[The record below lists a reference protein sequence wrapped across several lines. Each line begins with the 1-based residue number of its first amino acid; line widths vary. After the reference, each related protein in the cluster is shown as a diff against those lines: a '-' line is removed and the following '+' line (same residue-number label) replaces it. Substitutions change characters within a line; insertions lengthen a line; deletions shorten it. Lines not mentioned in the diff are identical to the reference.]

1 MRADFAC
8 LGKCKRDNEGIAPT
22 HELPVGSKRC
32 PVCGSKR
39 LQQIFNNPN
48 VIARSAAPD
57 RDMRLTS
64 DRHFVRSSALLRPGF
79 DHAAA
84 HKPASDMRSFAMPVG
99 SGQAPAPQ
107 GKGRPMTEIEI
118 ARARRSDTYSVPS
131 LLRAVNQ
138 SRIPTNPHRD
148 PRGEQ

>member
-1 MRADFAC
+1 MSR
-8 LGKCKRDNEGIAPT
+8 KCEIEGEAPVY
-22 HELPVGSKRC
+22 ELPVDATHC
-32 PVCGSKR
+32 PAGHKR
-39 LQQIFNNPN
+39 LKRLFDKVG
-48 VIARSAAPD
+48 VIGTREVQPD
-57 RDMRLTS
+57 RDSKLTS
-64 DRHFVRSSALLRPGF
+64 NSHFVRSTALLRPGF

-84 HKPASDMRSFAMPVG
+84 HKPANDMRSFAMPVG

-118 ARARRSDTYSVPS
+118 ARARRTDTYSVPS